1 MDDYV
6 RLEYVKQFSY
16 VRVDYILAQL
26 IEKLESRTISKIK
39 KETSKF
45 FDSTVPYR
53 INQSVYVSPH
63 PDNH

>member
-6 RLEYVKQFSY
+6 RLEYVKQFLY
-16 VRVDYILAQL
+16 VRLDYILAQL
-26 IEKLESRTISKIK
+26 IEKLKSRAISKIK

-53 INQSVYVSPH
+53 IDQCVYVSSH